1 MTEPDYYN
9 KIMNDMNKLMNDSFS
24 TGIDSD
30 EFNEYLYDTL
40 TGENIDNAT
49 PYEFAVNVIAHT
61 AGKNLI
67 NNNKLDKEVI
77 TEYDNEITVACMQ
90 VLLSTD
96 RDYTSW
102 DEFVFSGSLLY
113 SIYDPLNYYDSMNFS
128 TYNIVHNVF
137 SMNNLTINS
146 VYRMSKKL
154 MQAFMLIITMIILNN
169 NDNILSYLYS
179 DSVNDA
185 AAVIDIFHHT
195 VIDNILIGN
204 TEEFAIE
211 SFKAMIEN

>member
-9 KIMNDMNKLMNDSFS
+9 KIMDDMNKLMSDSLS

-61 AGKNLI
+61 AGRNLI
-67 NNNKLDKEVI
+67 HNNTLDKEII
-77 TEYDNEITVACMQ
+77 TDYDNEITVACMQ
-90 VLLSTD
+90 VLSSTF

-102 DEFVFSGSLLY
+102 DEFVFGGSLLY
-113 SIYDPLNYYDSMNFS
+113 SIYDPLNYYYSMNFS

-154 MQAFMLIITMIILNN
+154 LQGLMLIITMIILN

-204 TEEFAIE
+204 PEEFAIE
-211 SFKAMIEN
+211 SFKAIIEN